1 VRYRAYGLL
10 LEFPSSR
17 EVSHAERFIIVV
29 RAEEC
34 RRQLEDTVNDE
45 PDIEALRLTPND
57 WRQLSDIKKI
67 LAPFNEYSF
76 LAKFSH
82 ISSSCGKR

>member
-1 VRYRAYGLL
+1 M
-10 LEFPSSR
+10 
-17 EVSHAERFIIVV
+17 IK

-57 WRQLSDIKKI
+57 
-67 LAPFNEYSF
+67 
-76 LAKFSH
+76 
-82 ISSSCGKR
+82 